1 MSRWRQYSG
10 LLVFQ
15 LSLSVQCY
23 SWKKLIFSISIMDMS
38 LATAGLDW
46 ARSVDAAMDQRSQ
59 AYQAGPATRPICGS
73 RTEILKQ
80 VMKTSGIVGSSNI
93 SGTCETGKCDV
104 EDGVAHIHEVRLEC
118 VVSLLKAAVAPL
130 SSFIM
135 EALALN
141 HPLTAAIRQQL
152 QLVPSKMVLKNINSM
167 KPTTPFM

>member
-1 MSRWRQYSG
+1 MKTSG
-10 LLVFQ
+10 IVG
-15 LSLSVQCY
+15 SSNISGTCETGKCDVEDGVAHIHE
-23 SWKKLIFSISIMDMS
+23 LIFSISIMDMS

-73 RTEILKQ
+73 RTEIFKQ
-80 VMKTSGIVGSSNI
+80 
-93 SGTCETGKCDV
+93 
-104 EDGVAHIHEVRLEC
+104 VRLEC

-152 QLVPSKMVLKNINSM
+152 QLVPSKMVLKSINSM
-167 KPTTPFM
+167 KPTTPTMRYDDV

>member
-1 MSRWRQYSG
+1 MSIDYIFFFSGYSMKTSG
-10 LLVFQ
+10 IVG
-15 LSLSVQCY
+15 SSNISRTCETGISDVEDGVAHIHE
-23 SWKKLIFSISIMDMS
+23 LIFSISIMDMS

-73 RTEILKQ
+73 RTEIFKQ
-80 VMKTSGIVGSSNI
+80 
-93 SGTCETGKCDV
+93 
-104 EDGVAHIHEVRLEC
+104 VRLEC

-167 KPTTPFM
+167 KPTTPFMRYDDV

>member
-1 MSRWRQYSG
+1 
-10 LLVFQ
+10 
-15 LSLSVQCY
+15 
-23 SWKKLIFSISIMDMS
+23 MDMS

-73 RTEILKQ
+73 RTEIFKQ
-80 VMKTSGIVGSSNI
+80 
-93 SGTCETGKCDV
+93 
-104 EDGVAHIHEVRLEC
+104 VRLEC

-152 QLVPSKMVLKNINSM
+152 QLVPSKMVLKSINSM
-167 KPTTPFM
+167 KPTTPTMMWRTMRKSRPGIET

>member
-1 MSRWRQYSG
+1 MDMSLATAG
-10 LLVFQ
+10 LDWAR
-15 LSLSVQCY
+15 SVDAAMDQRSQAYQAGPATRPICG
-23 SWKKLIFSISIMDMS
+23 SRTEILKQLIFSISIMDMS

-80 VMKTSGIVGSSNI
+80 
-93 SGTCETGKCDV
+93 
-104 EDGVAHIHEVRLEC
+104 VRLEC

>member
-1 MSRWRQYSG
+1 
-10 LLVFQ
+10 
-15 LSLSVQCY
+15 
-23 SWKKLIFSISIMDMS
+23 MDMS

-73 RTEILKQ
+73 RTEIFKQ
-80 VMKTSGIVGSSNI
+80 
-93 SGTCETGKCDV
+93 
-104 EDGVAHIHEVRLEC
+104 VRLEC
-118 VVSLLKAAVAPL
+118 VVSLLKAAVAPV

-152 QLVPSKMVLKNINSM
+152 QLVPSKMVLKSINSM
-167 KPTTPFM
+167 KPTTPTRRLLKRLSRRLLKRLLKRLSRRLSKRLSKRRVERLSEGG